1 MNKQKKFKG
10 KIPPP
15 PLEKEAAKILNCN
28 EKDIKCCLPYT
39 LSNNTKVEGICLIFD
54 NKTIKIENKH
64 IVFEFDNSDIEGF
77 EFDDGFGCAMFNLV
91 SKDGQHICLCRGDMK
106 FKNMYMSSVSE
117 FTLAATGHEASFNS
131 SKTIFSRKSF
141 SQGPGGPGRHGGP
154 GGPGGGPPPMGGPPA
169 GNGHNGN
176 KKENDKKADNK
187 SGMPAG
193 RSCPKCGRPYR
204 PGTNKCIRCDRS
216 KGYLKWMWSMV
227 KPYTPG
233 IILAV
238 ILFFTVTAVNLI
250 PPIINR
256 IMVDDYIKNTT
267 GNVELKGFIAVL
279 LSLLVL
285 SIITRIITMLRSLLM
300 NNIGTKVIVR
310 LRQTVF
316 EKIQKLS
323 VSGINRM
330 TSGELIQR
338 VTQDSTVIK
347 DFITGDFAEM
357 IEQVLTFAGVGFM
370 LFYYNWELA
379 LLIILPT
386 PFVILFWRL
395 FSRKIHRLYH
405 RQWQMG
411 SASRS
416 ILQDIFS
423 GIRVVKAYGSE
434 EQEIKKYDAVTSD
447 EKDIQIRNEVFFGRI
462 SPFLH
467 FFMGFG
473 EFFLLFYTC
482 NKVLGGGMSFGDM
495 SLFSSYASM
504 IYGPLRWMSNL
515 PRRILRVSN
524 SISKIYDVIEDED
537 MLQKGKELDYDIQGD
552 IVFENVGFGYERGN
566 NVLGS
571 VSLHIKKGEMIGLVG
586 RSGVGKSTLINLVMR
601 MYDVDRGRILIDGND
616 IKDISEQALRSKMG
630 VVLQETFLF
639 AGTVYDNISYAKPD
653 ATREEV
659 INAAK
664 AAGAHKFIVK
674 MQDGYNT
681 YVGEHGYTMSGG
693 ERQRIAIA
701 RALLR
706 NPAILILDE
715 ATSALDTE
723 TEKEIQDA
731 LQVLAKDRTTIAI
744 AHRLSTLSNADALIV
759 LDKGRLAEMGTHDEL
774 MRNKSVYYNLV
785 MAQRQTTKMKKV
797 DKAAMA

>member
-1 MNKQKKFKG
+1 MDKNKGFKVKG
-10 KIPPP
+10 KGHGAPPAP
-15 PLEKEAAKILNCN
+15 PHKEISHILNCP
-28 EKDIKCCLPYT
+28 EHEIKCCMPYT
-39 LSNNTKVEGICLIFD
+39 LSNGKKVEGFAVVTHD
-54 NKTIKIENKH
+54 KTVKIENKQV
-64 IVFEFDNSDIEGF
+64 VFQYPNQDIESF

-91 SKDGQHICLCRGDMK
+91 TKNGEHITICRADMK
-106 FKNMYMSSVSE
+106 FRDMYMSSVSQ
-117 FTLAATGHEASFNS
+117 FTMEATGHEAAFNA
-131 SKTIFSRKSF
+131 SKTVFSRKGFFGGF
-141 SQGPGGPGRHGGP
+141 SGPKGGP
-154 GGPGGGPPPMGGPPA
+154 GGPPHDGPMGKGRP
-169 GNGHNGN
+169 GGN
-176 KKENDKKADNK
+176 KGGKKEQSDKNSA
-187 SGMPAG
+187 PVG
-193 RSCPKCGRPYR
+193 RACPKCGRPYR
-204 PGTNKCIRCDRS
+204 PGTNKCMRCDRS

-227 KPYTPG
+227 KPYTWG

-238 ILFFTVTAVNLI
+238 VLFFAVTAVNLI
-250 PPIINR
+250 PPILNR
-256 IMVDDYIKNTT
+256 EMVDNYIKNTS
-267 GNVELKGFIAVL
+267 GNVEIKGFIAVL
-279 LSLLVL
+279 LSLLAL
-285 SIITRIITMLRSLLM
+285 SILTRLITMLRSLLM
-300 NNIGTKVIVR
+300 NSIGTRVIVKI
-310 LRQTVF
+310 RQTVF
-316 EKIQKLS
+316 DKIQKLS

-330 TSGELIQR
+330 TAGELIQR

-357 IEQVLTFAGVGFM
+357 IEQLLTFAGVAFM
-370 LFYYNWELA
+370 LFYYDWKLA
-379 LLIILPT
+379 LIIMIPT
-386 PFVILFWRL
+386 PLVMLFWRL
-395 FSRKIHRLYH
+395 FSKKIHRLYH
-405 RQWQMG
+405 RQWQMNA
-411 SASRS
+411 ASRS

-423 GIRVVKAYGSE
+423 GIRVVKSYGSE
-434 EQEIKKYDAVTSD
+434 QQEIKKYDSVTSD

-462 SPFLH
+462 SPFLN

-482 NKVLGGGMSFGDM
+482 NKVLGGDMTFGDM

-504 IYGPLRWMSNL
+504 IYGPLRWMSHL

-537 MLQKGKELDYDIQGD
+537 MLKKGKELDCDIEGD

-616 IKDISEQALRSKMG
+616 IKDISEQALRSRMG

-639 AGTVYDNISYAKPD
+639 SGTVYDNIAYAKPD
-653 ATREEV
+653 ASREEV

-664 AAGAHKFIVK
+664 AAGAHKFIIK

-706 NPAILILDE
+706 DPAILILDE

-731 LQVLAKDRTTIAI
+731 LQILSKNRTTIAI
-744 AHRLSTLSNADALIV
+744 AHRLSTLRNCDRIIV
-759 LDKGRLAEMGTHDEL
+759 LDKGDVAEEGSHLEL
-774 MRNKSVYYNLV
+774 MNKKGIYYGLV
-785 MAQRQTTKMKKV
+785 LAQRQMFTPVGNDSSANT
-797 DKAAMA
+797 

>member
-1 MNKQKKFKG
+1 MDKIKNLKNKG
-10 KIPPP
+10 HLPPP
-15 PLEKEAAKILNCN
+15 PPKKAVAEILGCSEN
-28 EKDIKCCLPYT
+28 DVKCCLPYT
-39 LSNNTKVEGICLIFD
+39 LSGNKKVEGFTAVVK
-54 NKTIKIENKH
+54 NETVRIEDKQVVAGYNN
-64 IVFEFDNSDIEGF
+64 EDIESF
-77 EFDDGFGCAMFNLV
+77 EFDDGFGCSMFNLIN
-91 SKDGQHICLCRGDMK
+91 KKGEHIALCRADMK
-106 FKNMYMSSVSE
+106 FKDMYLSSVSE
-117 FTLAATGHEASFNS
+117 FTLAATGHEPAFNS
-131 SKTIFSRKSF
+131 SKTIFARKSF
-141 SQGPGGPGRHGGP
+141 GGFRGGPPPGGP
-154 GGPGGGPPPMGGPPA
+154 GGPGPFGGK
-169 GNGHNGN
+169 N
-176 KKENDKKADNK
+176 KNKAPKNKNDKKADQTT
-187 SGMPAG
+187 PVG
-193 RSCPKCGRPYR
+193 RACPKCGRPYR
-204 PGTNKCIRCDRS
+204 PGTNKCISCDRS

-227 KPYTPG
+227 KPYTWG

-250 PPIINR
+250 PPILNR
-256 IMVDDYIKNTT
+256 EMVDGYIKNTS
-267 GNVELKGFIAVL
+267 GNVEIKGFIAVL
-279 LSLLVL
+279 LSLLAL
-285 SIITRIITMLRSLLM
+285 SILTRLVSMLRSLLM
-300 NNIGTKVIVR
+300 NSIGTKVIVKI
-310 LRQTVF
+310 RQTVF
-316 EKIQKLS
+316 NKIQKLS

-330 TSGELIQR
+330 TAGELIQR
-338 VTQDSTVIK
+338 VTQDSNVIK

-357 IEQVLTFAGVGFM
+357 IEQILTFLGVGFM
-370 LFYYNWELA
+370 MFYYDWKLA
-379 LLIILPT
+379 IIIILPT
-386 PFVILFWRL
+386 PIVMLFWRL
-395 FSRKIHRLYH
+395 FSKKIHRLYH
-405 RQWQMG
+405 RQWQMNA
-411 SASRS
+411 ASRS

-423 GIRVVKAYGSE
+423 GIRVVKSYGSE
-434 EQEIKKYDAVTSD
+434 KQEIEKYDEVTSD

-462 SPFLH
+462 SPFLN

-482 NKVLGGGMSFGDM
+482 NKVLGGSMSFGDM

-504 IYGPLRWMSNL
+504 IYGPLRWMSHL
-515 PRRILRVSN
+515 PRRILRVTN

-537 MLQKGKELDYDIQGD
+537 MLTKGREIDMDIKGD

-601 MYDVDRGRILIDGND
+601 MYDVDRGRILIDGTD
-616 IKDISEQALRSKMG
+616 IKDISEYALRSRMG

-639 AGTVYDNISYAKPD
+639 SGTVYDNIAYAKPD

-664 AAGAHKFIVK
+664 AAGAHKFIIK

-731 LQVLAKDRTTIAI
+731 LQILAKDRTTIAI
-744 AHRLSTLSNADALIV
+744 AHRLSTLRNCDRIIV
-759 LDKGRLAEMGTHDEL
+759 LDKGDVAEEGSHVEL
-774 MRNKSVYYNLV
+774 MNKKGIYYGLV
-785 MAQRQTTKMKKV
+785 LAQRQMFTPAGGNQP
-797 DKAAMA
+797 KAEV